1 MSRESNNKLKFY
13 YFNYRSTIM
22 DIGYIDKGKFVV
34 YLVYNKDLIYWSVCS
49 SSKRVGD
56 GVKVVNWGIV
66 I

>member
-1 MSRESNNKLKFY
+1 
-13 YFNYRSTIM
+13 M

-34 YLVYNKDLIYWSVCS
+34 YLVYNMDLIYWSVCS